1 MSFFRHREIF
11 QSDVMRVVRE
21 RFTRRSRPHRL
32 DEFPAGYSSAVCSP
46 AWPASASPSVDHS
59 ALQSSCRSI
68 LFHRAAHSVLSVC
81 LNSGDHSI
89 ASCLLYLRR
98 ARSRRFRL
106 CALVSRRVEAKHASS
121 WFEKVSI
128 CALNCRKLT
137 LPARRSATSF
147 CTRSQVS
154 DICPPSMLVVVR

>member
-32 DEFPAGYSSAVCSP
+32 DEFPAGYSLAVCSP
-46 AWPASASPSVDHS
+46 AWPASALPSVDHS

-81 LNSGDHSI
+81 LNSGAHSSHALPLRAHTYPFTQCAPNVKLTYGLYFPKVERHLSTPPPVDNSPDAAIFI
-89 ASCLLYLRR
+89 AFRG
-98 ARSRRFRL
+98 RFRP
-106 CALVSRRVEAKHASS
+106 ST
-121 WFEKVSI
+121 
-128 CALNCRKLT
+128 LT
-137 LPARRSATSF
+137 WMSAIPTE
-147 CTRSQVS
+147 CLILT
-154 DICPPSMLVVVR
+154 